1 MNKSASMI
9 IVLGTCAVTSGVA
22 AQNTANVSVT
32 VIPAYQPGQP
42 VPARD
47 GFNVCV
53 GTAADRDLYG
63 SQLTPLNGVANT
75 AFRNLPAGQQA
86 LVTISKSGRIG
97 IERTITLAPSWNNVQ
112 VNPQPGIGGPVCPQG
127 TVGTV
132 PPAPAPVV
140 PPSPTPTPTPTPVP
154 PPPVG
159 SKSLNVIVL
168 NSVSGL
174 PVQGA
179 QVCVGVHRWTT
190 ELAGIQRTSSTGRA
204 YFTVPA
210 LYSVMVTASHAGFV
224 GVSNEV
230 LLPTLRNPVSTTISL
245 VPGALGRTCP
255 GAVVDPVEPPP
266 PVSVSSTFQLNV
278 SVMRSSGTRLPDAT
292 LCVGSSATAPASY
305 ETQQTNG
312 SIGNRFTLPR
322 AATYRITASRPGYG
336 ATAMTYTPPA
346 NMSSANVTLV
356 LPANS
361 ATSPRCS
368 P

>member
-86 LVTISKSGRIG
+86 LVTISKSGRVG

-140 PPSPTPTPTPTPVP
+140 PPSPTPTPTPVP

-168 NSVSGL
+168 NSVNGL
-174 PVQGA
+174 PVRGA

-210 LYSVMVTASHAGFV
+210 LYSVMVTASQAGFV

-266 PVSVSSTFQLNV
+266 PVSVSGTFQLKV
-278 SVMRSSGTRLPDAT
+278 TVMSSTGVRLTGAA
-292 LCVGSSATAPASY
+292 LCVGSSAAAPASY
-305 ETQQTNG
+305 AAQSSSTG
-312 SIGNRFTLPR
+312 GNTFTLP
-322 AATYRITASRPGYG
+322 AATSYTITAYRPGHG
-336 ATAMTYTPPA
+336 ARAMTYTPPA
-346 NMSSANVTLV
+346 NTSSVEMV
-356 LPANS
+356 FQLPANG
-361 ATSPRCS
+361 ATSPHC
-368 P
+368 